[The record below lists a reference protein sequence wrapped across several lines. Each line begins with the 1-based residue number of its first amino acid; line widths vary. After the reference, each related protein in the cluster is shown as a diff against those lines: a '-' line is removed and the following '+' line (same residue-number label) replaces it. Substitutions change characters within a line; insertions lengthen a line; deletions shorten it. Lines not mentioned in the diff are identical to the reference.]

1 MGGWKV
7 LLSGGGGPP
16 AAGGHEQH
24 WETRGKNGFGNFSI
38 GT

>member
-24 WETRGKNGFGNFSI
+24 WETQGKKMALVI
-38 GT
+38 LV